1 MTFTPAVYLKPA
13 LVQAQG
19 QEVCHHCHRQDDSN
33 RHLFHAFNRSGLE
46 SQRPLCSFQML
57 VNILLLRK
65 SASETPPTVRCSVPS
80 PQIKFYYK
88 YRRSSAPLL
97 FLFALTPRGK
107 MEINMADI
115 EEIYF

>member
-1 MTFTPAVYLKPA
+1 
-13 LVQAQG
+13 
-19 QEVCHHCHRQDDSN
+19 
-33 RHLFHAFNRSGLE
+33 
-46 SQRPLCSFQML
+46 
-57 VNILLLRK
+57 
-65 SASETPPTVRCSVPS
+65 VRCSVPS